1 MQVSVT
7 LRAMLAK
14 YEPSGIMGALTP
26 LTLIVLLPI
35 AAGGAWLYQV
45 LISWIPF
52 IYINFFIML
61 GYAVLLAVSNVFVLR
76 LAKCRNQGIA
86 AAIGAVVGLFGLGAS
101 HFFAYT
107 AHVFDGIGVVWGQGG
122 PPVGFSDYI
131 SEKVA
136 QGWSVGRLSSGI
148 AISGFFVWAIWVIE
162 GIAIV
167 LVSLGGGVAAAE
179 TPFCEKCG
187 CRANKKAG
195 EFSVT
200 SVSPATV
207 ERVREAGSVRE
218 MLADSGGGASS
229 DKLTYKVTR
238 CPSCDGLTTLE
249 IEYESVET
257 KDGNETKNSET
268 LHEGLL
274 LSEAEAKVYL
284 SRAK

>member
-1 MQVSVT
+1 
-7 LRAMLAK
+7 MLAK
-14 YEPSGIMGALTP
+14 YEPSGIMGTLTP

-76 LAKCRNQGIA
+76 LAKCRSQGIA
-86 AAIGAVVGLFGLGAS
+86 AAIGAVVGLVGLGAS
-101 HFFAYT
+101 HFFAYA
-107 AHVFDGIGVVWGQGG
+107 AHVFDGIGVVWGQGS
-122 PPVGFSDYI
+122 PPVGFGDYI

-136 QGWSVGRLSSGI
+136 QGWTVGRLSSGI

-195 EFSVT
+195 AFSVA

-207 ERVREAGSVRE
+207 ERVREAESVRE
-218 MLADSGGGASS
+218 MLADSGGGSS
-229 DKLTYKVTR
+229 GDKLTYKVTR

-249 IEYESVET
+249 IEYESVEV
-257 KDGNETKNSET
+257 KDGNEAKNSET

-274 LSEAEAKVYL
+274 LSEGEAKVYL
-284 SRAK
+284 ARAK